1 MTIAIESK
9 SVEGGA
15 ILYADR
21 NVIATD
27 GTRTQGRKIYS
38 RDLPTGSVA
47 LASAT
52 NNAIAA
58 EGLALQMLDDLESG
72 QCADLEEVINRI
84 RWKLQNWS
92 EPYPADEL
100 DTKFLMAL
108 AFSNQTNLYLLQ
120 PRNNIMP
127 VQQKYSIGTGARV
140 VDPILNVLLPEDS
153 LFDRRQT
160 LCRLAYMTKHAKEQE
175 ATVGPGGSDAI
186 YIPPSGKATWI
197 SPVALEFAEHMTEF
211 VDETLTFVLHTVM
224 GFASDEQL
232 EKQAETC
239 KGIVINTAGTL
250 KTFMKFD
257 ELAALDEKPADNK
270 NETPE
275 QH

>member
-21 NVIATD
+21 NVIAND
-27 GTRTQGRKIYS
+27 GTRTQGCKIYS
-38 RDLPTGSVA
+38 RDLATGSVA

-58 EGLALQMLDDLESG
+58 EGLAMQMLADLESG
-72 QCADLEEVINRI
+72 EYSDLQDMINRI
-84 RWKLQNWS
+84 RWNLQNWS

-100 DTKFLMAL
+100 DTKFLMVL
-108 AFSNQTNLYLLQ
+108 AFSRQTNLYLLQ

-127 VQQKYSIGTGARV
+127 VPQKYAIGAGARV
-140 VDPILNVLLPEDS
+140 VDPILNVLPPEDS

-160 LCRLAYMTKHAKEQE
+160 LCRLACMTKHAKEQE
-175 ATVGPGGSDAI
+175 AAVGPGGSDAI
-186 YIPPSGKATWI
+186 YIPPSGKATRI
-197 SPVALEFAEHMTEF
+197 SPVTLEFAEHMTEF

-232 EKQAETC
+232 EKEAETC
-239 KGIVINTAGTL
+239 KRTVINTAGTL
-250 KTFMKFD
+250 TSFMKFN
-257 ELAALDEKPADNK
+257 EFAALDEKPENK
-270 NETPE
+270 RNETPE